1 MKKLSE
7 IREAVADITV
17 DPRNRIKKSA
27 DQNKHALA
35 ITKNAKRMGLKSA
48 MMGKHVRVSGNKKAV
63 NDFLRITIGKSSYG
77 DPTEKDMTTPQIDKM
92 LNKGLK
98 EKSYGAGEEGTDEL
112 KKKYKKDTP
121 MESLEEN
128 AIPKIKQIVAKKQ
141 AMKIDGVMVDMFT
154 ASAISQIYDKVNDA
168 NKKKME
174 KMKVTQ
180 LANAAMKLMRRN
192 SVNESL
198 WANIHKKRE
207 RIKRGSGEKM
217 RNVGDKG
224 APTPDQLKRAKGED
238 VEEAIKMNIK
248 EPFVVYKKMDR
259 MGMSIKPLATMK
271 TMPKGKMLDKVLDK
285 HKADG
290 VISIDKIKRNNIKL
304 KEGKMKDI
312 SMDAELMGLYT
323 KAMKTMPGSPAQK
336 KIINQINRRR
346 KLLNI
351 GQSWGEGLEE
361 GKAENKKAQIERIK
375 LMRKVKITT
384 RGQKTALADLLAM
397 TSPKVLEGMFK
408 QNPKGFQM
416 MLKKIN
422 PKKDKLSKADYM
434 VDGQEI
440 KENMKDK
447 AFRDF
452 RRQTGGRKRGV
463 DPADQDMKA
472 TDDDRKAASKNI
484 IMQLRR
490 VSDLPRG
497 GKVEFENGKTINVTK
512 KDAVKIGQFFD
523 RLRKPQD
530 KAKFQAMIYKSPADM
545 KKVLS
550 KLR

>member
-1 MKKLSE
+1 MKKLSD
-7 IREAVADITV
+7 IREEVANITV

-35 ITKNAKRMGLKSA
+35 IAKNAKRMGLKSA

-224 APTPDQLKRAKGED
+224 APTPDQLKRAKGEEVD
-238 VEEAIKMNIK
+238 EKVKDGKLDPLSKMGKSKLTGQEIAKYYKDNPKAKQAARDKTVKKAIELALDLGGSTNYAIKEIEKLKRGLSKNPVVKLALRHANESLEEAIKMDIK
-248 EPFVVYKKMDR
+248 QPFVVYKKIDR
-259 MGMSIKPLATMK
+259 MGMSIKPLATLK

-290 VISIDKIKRNNIKL
+290 VMSIDRIKRNNIKL
-304 KEGKMKDI
+304 KEGKMKDVA
-312 SMDAELMGLYT
+312 MDAELMGLYT
-323 KAMKTMPGSPAQK
+323 KAMKIMPGSPKQK
-336 KIINQINRRR
+336 EIIKQINKRR
-346 KLLNI
+346 KSL
-351 GQSWGEGLEE
+351 GL
-361 GKAENKKAQIERIK
+361 R
-375 LMRKVKITT
+375 
-384 RGQKTALADLLAM
+384 
-397 TSPKVLEGMFK
+397 
-408 QNPKGFQM
+408 
-416 MLKKIN
+416 
-422 PKKDKLSKADYM
+422 
-434 VDGQEI
+434 
-440 KENMKDK
+440 ENMKDK

-452 RRQTGGRKRGV
+452 RRQTGGRRGV

-545 KKVLS
+545 KKILS
-550 KLR
+550 KIR

>member
-1 MKKLSE
+1 MKKLSD
-7 IREAVADITV
+7 IREEVANITV
-17 DPRNRIKKSA
+17 DPRNKIKKPA
-27 DQNKHALA
+27 DQNKHAMA
-35 ITKNAKRMGLKSA
+35 IAKNAKRMGLKSA

-192 SVNESL
+192 SVSEGL
-198 WANIHKKRE
+198 WDNIRAKRA
-207 RIKRGSGEKM
+207 RGEKM
-217 RNVGDKG
+217 RKKGEKG
-224 APTPDQLKRAKGED
+224 APTQDQIKRAQGES
-238 VEEAIKMNIK
+238 VE
-248 EPFVVYKKMDR
+248 
-259 MGMSIKPLATMK
+259 
-271 TMPKGKMLDKVLDK
+271 
-285 HKADG
+285 
-290 VISIDKIKRNNIKL
+290 
-304 KEGKMKDI
+304 EGKMKDI

-323 KAMKTMPGSPAQK
+323 KAMKVMPGSPKQK
-336 KIINQINRRR
+336 DIIKQINKRR
-346 KLLNI
+346 KSL
-351 GQSWGEGLEE
+351 GLR
-361 GKAENKKAQIERIK
+361 ENKDR
-375 LMRKVKITT
+375 
-384 RGQKTALADLLAM
+384 
-397 TSPKVLEGMFK
+397 
-408 QNPKGFQM
+408 
-416 MLKKIN
+416 
-422 PKKDKLSKADYM
+422 
-434 VDGQEI
+434 
-440 KENMKDK
+440 

-452 RRQTGGRKRGV
+452 KRAGGGRKRGV

-472 TDDDRKAASKNI
+472 TDDDRRAGGGRKRGAASKNI

>member
-192 SVNESL
+192 SVSEGL
-198 WANIHKKRE
+198 WDNIRAKRARGERMRKK
-207 RIKRGSGEKM
+207 GE
-217 RNVGDKG
+217 KG
-224 APTPDQLKRAKGED
+224 APTQDQIKRAQGED
-238 VEEAIKMNIK
+238 VEE
-248 EPFVVYKKMDR
+248 
-259 MGMSIKPLATMK
+259 
-271 TMPKGKMLDKVLDK
+271 
-285 HKADG
+285 
-290 VISIDKIKRNNIKL
+290 
-304 KEGKMKDI
+304 GKMKDVA
-312 SMDAELMGLYT
+312 MDAELMGLYT
-323 KAMKTMPGSPAQK
+323 KAMKAMPGSPAQK
-336 KIINQINRRR
+336 KIINQINQRR
-346 KLLNI
+346 KSL
-351 GQSWGEGLEE
+351 GLRE
-361 GKAENKKAQIERIK
+361 GKRDNKKAQIEKIK
-375 LMRKVKITT
+375 LMRKVKATT
-384 RGQKTALADLLAM
+384 RGQKTALGDLLAM
-397 TSPKVLEGMFK
+397 TSPKVLESMFK
-408 QNPKGFQM
+408 QNPRGFIT
-416 MLKKIN
+416 MLKKMN
-422 PKKDKLSKADYM
+422 PNRDKLTKADYI
-434 VDGQEI
+434 VDGQFVSDRGVLS
-440 KENMKDK
+440 KDQTKQLDKDLKRLRENSKDK

-452 RRQTGGRKRGV
+452 RRAGGGRKRGP

>member
-192 SVNESL
+192 SVSEGL
-198 WANIHKKRE
+198 WDNIRAKRARGERMRKK
-207 RIKRGSGEKM
+207 GE
-217 RNVGDKG
+217 KG
-224 APTPDQLKRAKGED
+224 APTQDQIKRAQGED
-238 VEEAIKMNIK
+238 VEE
-248 EPFVVYKKMDR
+248 
-259 MGMSIKPLATMK
+259 
-271 TMPKGKMLDKVLDK
+271 
-285 HKADG
+285 
-290 VISIDKIKRNNIKL
+290 
-304 KEGKMKDI
+304 GKMKDVA
-312 SMDAELMGLYT
+312 MDAELMGLYT
-323 KAMKTMPGSPAQK
+323 KAMKAMPGSPAQK
-336 KIINQINRRR
+336 KIINQINQRR
-346 KLLNI
+346 KSL
-351 GQSWGEGLEE
+351 GLRE
-361 GKAENKKAQIERIK
+361 GKRDNKKAQIEKIK
-375 LMRKVKITT
+375 LMRKVKATT
-384 RGQKTALADLLAM
+384 RGQKTALGDLLAM
-397 TSPKVLEGMFK
+397 TSPKVLESMFK
-408 QNPKGFQM
+408 QNPRGFVT
-416 MLKKIN
+416 MLKKMN
-422 PKKDKLSKADYM
+422 PNRDKLTKADYI
-434 VDGQEI
+434 VDGQFVSDRGVLS
-440 KENMKDK
+440 KDQTKQLDKDLKRLRENSKDK

-452 RRQTGGRKRGV
+452 RRAGGGRKRGP

>member
-7 IREAVADITV
+7 IREAVPDITV

-35 ITKNAKRMGLKSA
+35 IAKNAKRMGLKSA

-224 APTPDQLKRAKGED
+224 APTPDQLKRAKGEEVD
-238 VEEAIKMNIK
+238 EKVKDGKLDPLSKMGKSKLTGQEIAKYYKDNPKAKQAARDKTVKKAIELALDLGGSTNYAIKEIEKLKRGLSKNPVVKLALRHANESLEEAIKMDIK
-248 EPFVVYKKMDR
+248 QPFVVYKKIDR
-259 MGMSIKPLATMK
+259 MGMSIKPLATLK

-290 VISIDKIKRNNIKL
+290 VMSIDRIKRNNIKL
-304 KEGKMKDI
+304 KEGKMKDVA
-312 SMDAELMGLYT
+312 MDAELMGLYT
-323 KAMKTMPGSPAQK
+323 KAMKIMPGSPKQK
-336 KIINQINRRR
+336 EIIKQINKRR
-346 KLLNI
+346 KSL
-351 GQSWGEGLEE
+351 GL
-361 GKAENKKAQIERIK
+361 R
-375 LMRKVKITT
+375 
-384 RGQKTALADLLAM
+384 
-397 TSPKVLEGMFK
+397 
-408 QNPKGFQM
+408 
-416 MLKKIN
+416 
-422 PKKDKLSKADYM
+422 
-434 VDGQEI
+434 
-440 KENMKDK
+440 ENMKDK

-452 RRQTGGRKRGV
+452 RRQTGGRRGV

-545 KKVLS
+545 KKILS
-550 KLR
+550 KIR

>member
-35 ITKNAKRMGLKSA
+35 IAKNAKRMGLKSA

-192 SVNESL
+192 SVSEGL
-198 WANIHKKRE
+198 WDNIRAKRARGERMRKK
-207 RIKRGSGEKM
+207 GE
-217 RNVGDKG
+217 KG
-224 APTPDQLKRAKGED
+224 APTQDQIKRAQGED
-238 VEEAIKMNIK
+238 VEE
-248 EPFVVYKKMDR
+248 
-259 MGMSIKPLATMK
+259 
-271 TMPKGKMLDKVLDK
+271 
-285 HKADG
+285 
-290 VISIDKIKRNNIKL
+290 
-304 KEGKMKDI
+304 GKMKDVA
-312 SMDAELMGLYT
+312 MDAELMGLYT
-323 KAMKTMPGSPAQK
+323 KAMKAMPGSPAQK
-336 KIINQINRRR
+336 KIINQINQRR
-346 KLLNI
+346 KSL
-351 GQSWGEGLEE
+351 GLRE
-361 GKAENKKAQIERIK
+361 GKRDNKKAQIEKIK
-375 LMRKVKITT
+375 LMRKVKATT
-384 RGQKTALADLLAM
+384 RGQKTALGDLLAM
-397 TSPKVLEGMFK
+397 TSPKVLESMFK
-408 QNPKGFQM
+408 QNPRGFIT
-416 MLKKIN
+416 MLKKMN
-422 PKKDKLSKADYM
+422 PNRDKLTKADYI
-434 VDGQEI
+434 VDGQFVSDRGVLS
-440 KENMKDK
+440 KDQTKQLDKDLKRLRENSKDK

-452 RRQTGGRKRGV
+452 RRAGGGRKRGP